1 MTTTSMNEKISKIE
15 ALRDGASTNGEQLA
29 AEAALKRLLGEHDDR
44 AAREKDHT
52 KPTGLTPSKAL
63 IRITA
68 TVEHIDRGES
78 YYEVTYTDVNGN
90 DRVTRIGRELFYEP
104 RKVVDLLAKAHAS
117 LPNDRSA
124 AIDLVKKA
132 LEAKGNRQYRVTA
145 KSGFYGDETFVHPV
159 ATFGKLS
166 SELLWDGSNNIDPA
180 LGQTCGSFEQWRTG
194 MREPIKHS
202 DYLLFACSISL
213 ASSLLH
219 VLREDEGAIFH
230 LHGRNKLNS
239 QSKTRSSSG
248 KSLAARAAASTTGR
262 CRKNDLVT
270 FAASVRSIE
279 DYCFA
284 RNHLGAQFDEEGRS
298 LGSGTGPRIKS
309 DELPYLVPSG
319 RGGLRSKKATRDPD
333 LENLTWALFAI
344 SNGEAPLDDPKTRR
358 HERPEGAQVRMICV
372 PVPPGGEGG
381 IFNRVEGAPAEV
393 ASKCKRLARQVEE
406 TIASNYGVVT
416 PAYLPE
422 LLAAQPA
429 VEQRARK
436 IIDAFIES
444 VGADADPWERRFAE
458 KFGTILAAAILL
470 SDWKIGPWTRK
481 RARRAIGRLY
491 KVARAAIVSVEDATT
506 ALAQKLLEAIDEKR
520 FPRWVNGKML
530 STKQSDKTWGITKKD
545 MKGRFI
551 VFVPLS
557 RIKLLTQPPAIV
569 MAVLD
574 RLEQEGIVLRAGD
587 GKLTHQKMFNG
598 FTGST
603 RARYIAFRK
612 KKLKLFGGT
621 ESFVNCIK
629 FKLTLLV
636 NRRRPNRTFKPP
648 WSPIRL
654 CRGLCGQ
661 SLEYPGKPCSARS
674 SACGADSSA
683 PSVENCPALHAG
695 AGGHRR
701 GWRAPAP
708 VWPRP
713 ARRRTL
719 GLRLILAAPRTGQ
732 TESYNRYA
740 RQARKTMSR
749 PLRARPSRRLELSQR

>member
-52 KPTGLTPSKAL
+52 KPTGLTTSKAL

-78 YYEVTYTDVNGN
+78 YYEVTYTDVNGS

-145 KSGFYGDETFVHPV
+145 KSGFYGDESFVHPV

-180 LGQTCGSFEQWRTG
+180 LGQTCGTLEQWREG
-194 MREPIKHS
+194 MREPIKYS
-202 DYLLFACSISL
+202 DYLLLACSISL

-219 VLREDEGAIFH
+219 VMREDEGAIFH

-248 KSLAARAAASTTGR
+248 KSLAARVAASTTGR

-344 SNGEAPLDDPKTRR
+344 STGEAPLDDPKTRR
-358 HERPEGAQVRMICV
+358 NERPEGAQVRMISV

-381 IFNRVEGAPAEV
+381 IFNRVRGAPAEV

-416 PAYLPE
+416 PAYLPK

-429 VEQRARK
+429 VERRARK
-436 IIDAFIES
+436 IIDAFIER
-444 VGADADPWERRFAE
+444 VGADREPWERRFAE
-458 KFGTILAAAILL
+458 KFGIILSAAILL
-470 SDWKIGPWTRK
+470 SEWDIGPWTSK

-491 KVARAAIVSVEDATT
+491 KVARSAVVSVEHATT
-506 ALAQKLLEAIDEKR
+506 ALIQRLRHAVDKQR
-520 FPRWVNGKML
+520 FPTLSKRQVL
-530 STKQSDKTWGITKKD
+530 STKQSKRVWGVTEKHATL
-545 MKGRFI
+545 GRI
-551 VFVPLS
+551 IFVRLA
-557 RIKLLTQPPAIV
+557 RIKSLVRPPAIV
-569 MAVLD
+569 DAVLSK
-574 RLEQEGIVLRAGD
+574 LEQESILLRCSD
-587 GKLTHQKMFNG
+587 GKLTQQKMVKG
-598 FTGST
+598 MTGAK
-603 RARYIAFRK
+603 RVRYVRMK
-612 KKLKLFGGT
+612 
-621 ESFVNCIK
+621 
-629 FKLTLLV
+629 
-636 NRRRPNRTFKPP
+636 
-648 WSPIRL
+648 
-654 CRGLCGQ
+654 
-661 SLEYPGKPCSARS
+661 
-674 SACGADSSA
+674 
-683 PSVENCPALHAG
+683 
-695 AGGHRR
+695 
-701 GWRAPAP
+701 
-708 VWPRP
+708 
-713 ARRRTL
+713 
-719 GLRLILAAPRTGQ
+719 
-732 TESYNRYA
+732 
-740 RQARKTMSR
+740 
-749 PLRARPSRRLELSQR
+749 RRLLLKADGSNAKGGG